1 MRRYAAVMLDVDG
14 TLVDSNVAHAHAWV
28 DAFAE
33 RGVEV
38 SVERVQRMIG
48 MGGDRVIET
57 VMGSQDDALSERRSE
72 LFRERWLS
80 HVGPLLGS
88 RELLLRLRSEGYPYV
103 LASAAKADE
112 LEAVL
117 QAAGIADLCELRT
130 TSDDV
135 DASKPDPA
143 SIEAAL
149 RKLDVDRSRVV
160 MAGDTPYD
168 LQAARGASV
177 DLIGFT
183 SGGWSYDAL
192 AGAVAIY
199 DHPAG
204 LLAAWAASPLGDARA
219 SSSPARPGR

>member
-28 DAFAE
+28 DAFEE
-33 RGVEV
+33 RGVEI

-57 VMGSQDDALSERRSE
+57 VMGGRDDAVSERRSE

-88 RELLLRLRSEGYPYV
+88 RELLLRLRDEGYPYV

-130 TSDDV
+130 TSDEV

-160 MAGDTPYD
+160 MVGDTPYD
-168 LQAARGASV
+168 LQAARGASI

-192 AGAVAIY
+192 AGSVAIY
-199 DHPAG
+199 AHPG
-204 LLAAWAASPLGDARA
+204 DLLATWAASPLGDARDCRD
-219 SSSPARPGR
+219 PAPPGR